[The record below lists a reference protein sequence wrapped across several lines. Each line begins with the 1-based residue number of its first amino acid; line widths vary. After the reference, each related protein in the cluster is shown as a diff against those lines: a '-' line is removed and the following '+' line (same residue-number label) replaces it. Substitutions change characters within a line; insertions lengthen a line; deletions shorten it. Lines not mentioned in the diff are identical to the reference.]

1 VHTDPGGQ
9 QPVSRGPSVLHI
21 ATGRPRLMVLA
32 VDSCSGPRA
41 YVGAVFDYQEH
52 VNPGL
57 HRLNDAEWANLV
69 TQGVR
74 WEPSWMAP
82 TAVAE

>member
-1 VHTDPGGQ
+1 
-9 QPVSRGPSVLHI
+9 
-21 ATGRPRLMVLA
+21 MVLA

-52 VNPGL
+52 VNSGL
-57 HRLNDAEWANLV
+57 HRFTDAEWSDLV

-74 WEPSWMAP
+74 WEPSWMSA
-82 TAVAE
+82 TQAAGR

>member
-1 VHTDPGGQ
+1 
-9 QPVSRGPSVLHI
+9 
-21 ATGRPRLMVLA
+21 MVVA

-41 YVGAVFDYQEH
+41 DVGAVFDYQEH
-52 VNPGL
+52 VSGGL
-57 HRLNDAEWANLV
+57 QRFTDAEGSHLV

-82 TAVAE
+82 TQSAD

>member
-1 VHTDPGGQ
+1 M
-9 QPVSRGPSVLHI
+9 
-21 ATGRPRLMVLA
+21 MVLT

-41 YVGAVFDYQEH
+41 YVGAVSDYQEH
-52 VNPGL
+52 VNSGL
-57 HRLNDAEWANLV
+57 HRFTDAEWSDLV

-82 TAVAE
+82 TQVAD